1 MKRKAFRRRAAAF
14 GLALVMMCLCASPW
28 TVSATPQTELENQ
41 LAELKKQQ
49 QTIQKN
55 LNQAKEELDASQQRQ
70 NLINAQI
77 ANVRSQLSILDQQ
90 LTTLD
95 KQLSET
101 QKQIDATAQEIQD
114 NEASVQDTKEKLGQR
129 LRAIMKSG
137 NVTTLQMLL
146 DAQNYTD
153 FLLKS
158 EAVKRIS
165 KKDQGTIDA
174 LEAALKE
181 LAAKKQALVDQQARL
196 QTDRQALDAKIAD
209 SNTKKKELDALYA
222 SARKES
228 SNYQSTVNSYN
239 AQLKNNRDA
248 QEKANEALEKL
259 LSGGS
264 SSGSYNGKM
273 MYWPVPTVRAISSYW
288 GERWGTTHRGIDI
301 ANGPIP
307 IKGQNI
313 VAAADGTVILSNYT
327 STWGYGWSSG
337 YGYSCV
343 IEHGE
348 NSKGQVVTTLYAHCS
363 VMYARVGQKV
373 TGGKTVIG
381 KAGNTGNVTGP
392 HLHFEV
398 RLDGKSV
405 NPYPTYVHP
414 NVN

>member
-101 QKQIDATAQEIQD
+101 QKQIDATTQEIQD

-209 SNTKKKELDALYA
+209 SNTKKQELDALYA
-222 SARKES
+222 SAQKES